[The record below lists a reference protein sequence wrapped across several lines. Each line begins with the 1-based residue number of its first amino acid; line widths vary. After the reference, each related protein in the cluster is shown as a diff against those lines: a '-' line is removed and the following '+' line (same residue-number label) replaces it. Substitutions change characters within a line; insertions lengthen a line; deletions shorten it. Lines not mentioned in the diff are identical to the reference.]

1 MAGAV
6 LEGGRAAVAVS
17 VLRRHRLAGCGPRQR
32 MAARR
37 SHEYALRPPLSLGN
51 AAMFRLRGGLPD
63 TLRDDHGLPAVPH
76 AAQAPA
82 RALAPLPGDTALRD
96 RLAERARA
104 TIEQQYSTEVVCGQ
118 SSARR
123 RQLAGIQ

>member
-1 MAGAV
+1 
-6 LEGGRAAVAVS
+6 
-17 VLRRHRLAGCGPRQR
+17 
-32 MAARR
+32 
-37 SHEYALRPPLSLGN
+37 
-51 AAMFRLRGGLPD
+51 MFRLRGGLPD
-63 TLRDDHGLPAVPH
+63 ALRDDHGLPAVPH